1 LETRVIIQEGRKHQ
15 QEQKPPIPTRIKV
28 ITRYYQHCILTGFA
42 FIKNK
47 PIEHKYDGQKNRKG
61 ERVKKHS

>member
-1 LETRVIIQEGRKHQ
+1 LESSVIIQESGENQ
-15 QEQKPPIPTRIKV
+15 QEQETPIPTRIKV
-28 ITRYYQHCILTGFA
+28 VTRHNQYCILTGFA

-61 ERVKKHS
+61 QRVKKHS